1 MIHTIFKL
9 VYFIELVLIS
19 QIRRAGMR
27 RTRRLSKSVDHSSFL
42 EYLLTILSGL
52 TNLIPLIYVL
62 TSWLDFANYDLPAW
76 IGWLGTI
83 VFACSGALIWK
94 THYDLGRSWTPSLTF
109 RDGHYLITDGIFG
122 YLRHPMDSAHLLW
135 GIAQMLM
142 LHNWIAGFAY
152 LAIIIPRTLV
162 RVLKEERIM
171 LEKFGDEYKRYMEKT
186 GGLFP
191 QFDLLDEEDE

>member
-1 MIHTIFKL
+1 MTHTVFKL

-42 EYLLTILSGL
+42 EYLLTILSGIS
-52 TNLIPLIYVL
+52 NLIPLIYVL
-62 TSWLDFANYDLPAW
+62 TSWLDFANFDLPSW

-83 VFACSGALIWK
+83 VFAGSGALIWK
-94 THYDLGRSWTPSLTF
+94 THSDLGRSWTPSLTF
-109 RDGHYLITDGIFG
+109 RDGHYLITDGIYG
-122 YLRHPMDSAHLLW
+122 YIRHPMYSAHLLW

-162 RVLKEERIM
+162 FVLKEERIM
-171 LEKFGDEYKRYMEKT
+171 FEKFGDEYRRYMEKT

-191 QFDLLDEEDE
+191 RLDFIDK